1 MATNPVLLIKS
12 ITSCLASKSSPDVK
26 MTVGSFFGEKSCIHS
41 IGMLL
46 QPDRKRRRTCLR
58 TMSGQADI
66 LISGVDFG
74 VVNGSLGIEKNLAES
89 AFRARLEMTI

>member
-1 MATNPVLLIKS
+1 
-12 ITSCLASKSSPDVK
+12 
-26 MTVGSFFGEKSCIHS
+26 
-41 IGMLL
+41 
-46 QPDRKRRRTCLR
+46 
-58 TMSGQADI
+58 MSGQADI